1 MAAVAL
7 LFLLRFG
14 GVVGCCT
21 VSGSTALVRFVRL
34 ADGSSVASAGSPGL
48 AWRGGALRFLDGA
61 GFEVGI
67 GGGC

>member
-1 MAAVAL
+1 MAGVAL

-21 VSGSTALVRFVRL
+21 ESDSAALVRFVRL
-34 ADGSSVASAGSPGL
+34 AGGSSAASDGSSGL
-48 AWRGGALRFLDGA
+48 AWRGGPLRFLDGA
-61 GFEVGI
+61 GLEVGI